1 MDEVLELRYWNI
13 SFITLSLKCER
24 PYFMKDRFFVIE
36 KKTDTKT
43 QSFLSLIIRVLGYGL
58 GGGVR

>member
-24 PYFMKDRFFVIE
+24 PYLMKDRFFVIE

-43 QSFLSLIIRVLGYGL
+43 QFFLSLIIRVVG
-58 GGGVR
+58 